1 MNDSSKIKWLTG
13 TAVLLILLNVGIVGF
28 MWFGQ
33 HPPRPMGPSMGGP
46 GQDRSEVI
54 IRELKLDEAQRKQ
67 FEKLKEEHH
76 HTVMSINERDRHTH
90 EALFDLIKKG
100 NENTATADSLI
111 NEIAENRKQ
120 IEHATYIHLAKLRQ
134 ICTAEQQRTFDD
146 IVIRLFRRGPEGP
159 PPPRPEQ

>member
-13 TAVLLILLNVGIVGF
+13 TTVLLILLNVGIVSF

-33 HPPRPMGPSMGGP
+33 HPPRPMRPGMSGP

-67 FEKLKEEHH
+67 FEQLRDEHH
-76 HTVMSINERDRHTH
+76 HTMMSVNERDRHTH
-90 EALFDLIKKG
+90 EALFDLIKNGKD
-100 NENTATADSLI
+100 NTATADSLI

-120 IEHATYIHLAKLRQ
+120 VEHATYTHLAKVRQ
-134 ICTAEQQRTFDD
+134 ICTPEQQKLFDD

-159 PPPRPEQ
+159 PPPRER